1 MPFYKEFFANSNR
14 IFEGF
19 PHFLKIFS
27 TILVIYNFNFSNGI
41 HGIQIPSYLVK
52 DSVIWRN
59 MKVVQKKYFLDEII
73 PKIRILELS

>member
-19 PHFLKIFS
+19 PHVLKLFS

-41 HGIQIPSYLVK
+41 HEIQIPSYLMK

-59 MKVVQKKYFLDEII
+59 MKVVQKKYFWDEII